1 MAYHTGVS
9 VPRLSR
15 EACQC
20 LHVAKAAHSAGTSK
34 YVNIDSTI
42 SDARVGAGGMAA
54 DNCERLVRYRRR
66 SPSPHLHTV
75 ATRGVPREL
84 LPAPSGVRPAQCTVA
99 IVGLGI
105 REPF

>member
-20 LHVAKAAHSAGTSK
+20 RHVAKAAHSAGTSK

-42 SDARVGAGGMAA
+42 SDARVGAGGMDA
-54 DNCERLVRYRRR
+54 DN
-66 SPSPHLHTV
+66 
-75 ATRGVPREL
+75 
-84 LPAPSGVRPAQCTVA
+84 
-99 IVGLGI
+99 
-105 REPF
+105 